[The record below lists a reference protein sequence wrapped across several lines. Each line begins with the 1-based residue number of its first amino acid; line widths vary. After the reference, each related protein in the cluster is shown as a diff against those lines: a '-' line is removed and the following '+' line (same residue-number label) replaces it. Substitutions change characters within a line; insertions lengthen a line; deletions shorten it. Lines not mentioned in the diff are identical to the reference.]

1 MILSEFTSANPMLP
15 GFQNEEDDNSTLKV
29 SDVRKTRLTLL
40 QLNKLR
46 KMNDVREYERE
57 KKLDSVSKQYKAA
70 APEGGAMPGL

>member
-1 MILSEFTSANPMLP
+1 MLP
-15 GFQNEEDDNSTLKV
+15 GFQNEEEDNSTIKI
-29 SDVRKTRLTLL
+29 SDMRKTRLTLF

-70 APEGGAMPGL
+70 APEGGAGVPGL